1 MKLPTYRF
9 WLAASLLLSI
19 SKSPPSIRW
28 SFYIETTKATKASSK
43 FSSSAAMD
51 SSTAGA
57 MYGTSS

>member
-9 WLAASLLLSI
+9 WLAASLLSI

-28 SFYIETTKATKASSK
+28 SFYIETTKEASSK